1 MEFIVQLLTILMAVV
16 TVLFAVIPFIV
27 VSFIFWIMFVDIRD
41 YKAPK
46 KGQCE

>member
-1 MEFIVQLLTILMAVV
+1 MDIVIQILTILLLGV
-16 TVLFAVIPFIV
+16 TFVFAAIPLIV

-46 KGQCE
+46 KGRCE